1 MLEPQGQLY
10 NTHQTCHFLRRRTA
24 YAMQHSKHSEH
35 VMQHR
40 ERPSRACIHQ
50 AMMPGKCP
58 KLISSRDSATRPK
71 DSNRDACHKHMHMC
85 RMRHGGITQGVPA
98 NSYNMAGVRRVHD
111 LSAAK
116 MDS

>member
-71 DSNRDACHKHMHMC
+71 YSNRDACHKHMHMC